1 MNCIFLI
8 ENRILQF
15 LTWSHVLCATEK
27 KYYVSAIIFFENIKC
42 YFKLDWKLLTEQEY
56 LVRCT
61 HSEFSKFRMPL
72 TDREL
77 GQLPYVYMHNW
88 IYEFSVN
95 KILTSQISLQDS
107 SCSAIESMITFMMT
121 KVIWIKIGEI
131 CFNCSDQRRITI
143 ALFIQTISE
152 STWSAIS

>member
-1 MNCIFLI
+1 MNWIFLI

-72 TDREL
+72 TDREP
-77 GQLPYVYMHNW
+77 GQLPYFHHLLSGMT
-88 IYEFSVN
+88 I
-95 KILTSQISLQDS
+95 IGLTLKCQLKRYQCCHHVLLLFLLLLCYLKFQAIMPLGTPNFHRMSLVTPGCKCQHANLPT
-107 SCSAIESMITFMMT
+107 C
-121 KVIWIKIGEI
+121 
-131 CFNCSDQRRITI
+131 
-143 ALFIQTISE
+143 
-152 STWSAIS
+152 